1 MTGTL
6 THKTVAWIDTDYF
19 AAVSDNCCFLSAL
32 SVFFLTLSVRAWDQ
46 TTVHHEQYV
55 ITPHP
60 PLTPAPTSAPTGWSH
75 WMSRGLNFFPSTQ
88 LNTHLCPITE
98 FRYGFFFF
106 FKLEL
111 ILRQESRDLE
121 TSIFQYQSTQHSQIA
136 NRQADLYI
144 ISHC

>member
-1 MTGTL
+1 MMGTL
-6 THKTVAWIDTDYF
+6 THQTVAQIDTDCF
-19 AAVSDNCCFLSAL
+19 AAVSDNCCFLSGL
-32 SVFFLTLSVRAWDQ
+32 SVQASDQ

-60 PLTPAPTSAPTGWSH
+60 QLTPAPTSAPTGWSH

-98 FRYGFFFF
+98 FRYGLSF

-111 ILRQESRDLE
+111 ILRQESWDLE
-121 TSIFQYQSTQHSQIA
+121 TSIF
-136 NRQADLYI
+136 
-144 ISHC
+144 